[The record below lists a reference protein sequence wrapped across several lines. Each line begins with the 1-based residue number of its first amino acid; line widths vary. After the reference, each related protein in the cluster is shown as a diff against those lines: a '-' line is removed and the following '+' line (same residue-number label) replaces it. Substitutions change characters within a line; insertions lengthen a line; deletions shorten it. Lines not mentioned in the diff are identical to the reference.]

1 MKIKQFRYSSDNN
14 LGYLVYGEKT
24 AIAIDGGAAKEILSF
39 LKTNDLTLKYV
50 TNTHN
55 HGDHTPGDKTL
66 IERSGAVFLS
76 NETLLKNRAVELQ
89 GMEIRVYHTPGH
101 SSDSVTFHCENFLIT
116 GDTLFNGK
124 VGRCFSGD
132 LRGFLNSVKLLMDLP
147 GKTIIYAGHDYV
159 EEYMGFAK
167 ELEPDNPHIERYLEK
182 YDPAHVHSTLEEES
196 RINPFLRFNDK
207 KIISALEKRGL
218 PTGTEYE
225 RWESLISLM

>member
-39 LKTNDLTLKYV
+39 VETNDLTLKYV

-76 NETLLKNRAVELQ
+76 NETLLKNRAVELE

-132 LRGFLNSVKLLMDLP
+132 LKGFLNSVKLLMDLP

-159 EEYMGFAK
+159 EEYMEFAK
-167 ELEPDNPHIERYLEK
+167 ELEPDNPHIESYLEK
-182 YDPAHVHSTLEEES
+182 YDPAHVHSTLDEES

-218 PTGTEYE
+218 PARTEYE
-225 RWESLISLM
+225 RWESLMSLM